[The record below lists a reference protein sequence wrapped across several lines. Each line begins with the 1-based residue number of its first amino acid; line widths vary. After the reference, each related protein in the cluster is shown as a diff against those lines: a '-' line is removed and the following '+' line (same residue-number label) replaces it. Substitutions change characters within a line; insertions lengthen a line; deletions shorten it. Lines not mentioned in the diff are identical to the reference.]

1 MELTESLK
9 KWFGHDSFRE
19 GQEDLIRALMSG
31 RDILGVMPTG
41 AGKSVCYQLPALLF
55 PGITLVVSPLIALMK
70 DQVMALKQSGVAAA
84 YINSSLTPGQQ
95 QEAIR
100 RAKNGAY
107 KIIYV
112 APERLQTPAFLDF
125 ATHAPISLLAV
136 DEAHCVSQWGQD
148 FRPSYL
154 KVPDFVR
161 ALPHRPPVAAFTAT
175 ATQQVRRDMI
185 RLLELDH
192 PYTLV
197 TGYDRPNLRFVSV
210 KPTSKPGYLL
220 RYLEEADPDAC
231 GIVYCSTRKNVEDV
245 CERLRQGGFSATRYH
260 AGLTDEERRRN
271 QDDFKF
277 DRARI
282 MVATNAFGMGIDKAD
297 VRFVIHYNM
306 PRDLESYYQE
316 AGRAGR
322 DGDPADC
329 LLLYSGQDVIT
340 ARWMIEHSDDNPEL
354 DADERA
360 ELQRRDL
367 ERLKQM
373 TFYATSKR
381 CLRAFLLRYFGEE
394 ASDDCGSCSVCEEL
408 PFEVDTGRG
417 RLYGVPAKEAR
428 QERKRRQESLPFT
441 GWEAA
446 QYENLRTLRALLAAH
461 FHLPVYMIFSD
472 ASLRDM
478 VQKRPKTEDEFLE
491 VSGVGQAKLERYGSY
506 FLAVL
511 RDGKEPNSLL
521 QGG

>member
-1 MELTESLK
+1 
-9 KWFGHDSFRE
+9 
-19 GQEDLIRALMSG
+19 
-31 RDILGVMPTG
+31 
-41 AGKSVCYQLPALLF
+41 
-55 PGITLVVSPLIALMK
+55 
-70 DQVMALKQSGVAAA
+70 
-84 YINSSLTPGQQ
+84 
-95 QEAIR
+95 
-100 RAKNGAY
+100 
-107 KIIYV
+107 
-112 APERLQTPAFLDF
+112 
-125 ATHAPISLLAV
+125 
-136 DEAHCVSQWGQD
+136 
-148 FRPSYL
+148 
-154 KVPDFVR
+154 
-161 ALPHRPPVAAFTAT
+161 
-175 ATQQVRRDMI
+175 
-185 RLLELDH
+185 
-192 PYTLV
+192 
-197 TGYDRPNLRFVSV
+197 
-210 KPTSKPGYLL
+210 
-220 RYLEEADPDAC
+220 
-231 GIVYCSTRKNVEDV
+231 
-245 CERLRQGGFSATRYH
+245 
-260 AGLTDEERRRN
+260 
-271 QDDFKF
+271 
-277 DRARI
+277 

-394 ASDDCGSCSVCEEL
+394 APDDCGSCSVCEEL
-408 PFEVDTGRG
+408 PFEVDTGRSC
-417 RLYGVPAKEAR
+417 LYGVPAKEAR
-428 QERKRRQESLPFT
+428 QERKRRQESIPFT

>member
-185 RLLELDH
+185 RLLELEE

-197 TGYDRPNLRFVSV
+197 TGYNRPNLRFVSV

-231 GIVYCSTRKNVEDV
+231 GIV
-245 CERLRQGGFSATRYH
+245 YH

-394 ASDDCGSCSVCEEL
+394 APDDCSSCSVCEEL

>member
-1 MELTESLK
+1 
-9 KWFGHDSFRE
+9 
-19 GQEDLIRALMSG
+19 
-31 RDILGVMPTG
+31 MPTG

-185 RLLELDH
+185 RLLELEE

-197 TGYDRPNLRFVSV
+197 TGYNRPNLRFVSV
-210 KPTSKPGYLL
+210 KPTSRPGYLL

-260 AGLTDEERRRN
+260 AGLTDEERYQLLLENMRG
-271 QDDFKF
+271 Q
-277 DRARI
+277 
-282 MVATNAFGMGIDKAD
+282 
-297 VRFVIHYNM
+297 M
-306 PRDLESYYQE
+306 PRTAKFVS
-316 AGRAGR
+316 
-322 DGDPADC
+322 
-329 LLLYSGQDVIT
+329 VIT
-340 ARWMIEHSDDNPEL
+340 CCFPNGDVLTARGECPGTIAFVPMGNDGFGYNPVFFVPEKKKTF
-354 DADERA
+354 A
-360 ELQRRDL
+360 
-367 ERLKQM
+367 QM
-373 TFYATSKR
+373 TLEERSSISHRGKAMREFY
-381 CLRAFLLRYFGEE
+381 G
-394 ASDDCGSCSVCEEL
+394 
-408 PFEVDTGRG
+408 
-417 RLYGVPAKEAR
+417 
-428 QERKRRQESLPFT
+428 
-441 GWEAA
+441 
-446 QYENLRTLRALLAAH
+446 
-461 FHLPVYMIFSD
+461 
-472 ASLRDM
+472 
-478 VQKRPKTEDEFLE
+478 
-491 VSGVGQAKLERYGSY
+491 KLEEY
-506 FLAVL
+506 L
-511 RDGKEPNSLL
+511 KK
-521 QGG
+521 

>member
-1 MELTESLK
+1 M
-9 KWFGHDSFRE
+9 
-19 GQEDLIRALMSG
+19 
-31 RDILGVMPTG
+31 
-41 AGKSVCYQLPALLF
+41 
-55 PGITLVVSPLIALMK
+55 
-70 DQVMALKQSGVAAA
+70 
-84 YINSSLTPGQQ
+84 
-95 QEAIR
+95 
-100 RAKNGAY
+100 
-107 KIIYV
+107 
-112 APERLQTPAFLDF
+112 
-125 ATHAPISLLAV
+125 

-185 RLLELDH
+185 RLLELEE

-197 TGYDRPNLRFVSV
+197 TGYNRPNLRFVSV

-394 ASDDCGSCSVCEEL
+394 APDDCGSCSVCEEL

-428 QERKRRQESLPFT
+428 QERKRRQESIPFT

>member
-161 ALPHRPPVAAFTAT
+161 ALPHRPP
-175 ATQQVRRDMI
+175 
-185 RLLELDH
+185 
-192 PYTLV
+192 P
-197 TGYDRPNLRFVSV
+197 
-210 KPTSKPGYLL
+210 
-220 RYLEEADPDAC
+220 
-231 GIVYCSTRKNVEDV
+231 
-245 CERLRQGGFSATRYH
+245 
-260 AGLTDEERRRN
+260 
-271 QDDFKF
+271 
-277 DRARI
+277 
-282 MVATNAFGMGIDKAD
+282 
-297 VRFVIHYNM
+297 
-306 PRDLESYYQE
+306 
-316 AGRAGR
+316 
-322 DGDPADC
+322 
-329 LLLYSGQDVIT
+329 
-340 ARWMIEHSDDNPEL
+340 
-354 DADERA
+354 
-360 ELQRRDL
+360 
-367 ERLKQM
+367 
-373 TFYATSKR
+373 KR
-381 CLRAFLLRYFGEE
+381 EK
-394 ASDDCGSCSVCEEL
+394 
-408 PFEVDTGRG
+408 
-417 RLYGVPAKEAR
+417 PAKKQR
-428 QERKRRQESLPFT
+428 NVK
-441 GWEAA
+441 
-446 QYENLRTLRALLAAH
+446 
-461 FHLPVYMIFSD
+461 II
-472 ASLRDM
+472 
-478 VQKRPKTEDEFLE
+478 TEI
-491 VSGVGQAKLERYGSY
+491 
-506 FLAVL
+506 
-511 RDGKEPNSLL
+511 
-521 QGG
+521 